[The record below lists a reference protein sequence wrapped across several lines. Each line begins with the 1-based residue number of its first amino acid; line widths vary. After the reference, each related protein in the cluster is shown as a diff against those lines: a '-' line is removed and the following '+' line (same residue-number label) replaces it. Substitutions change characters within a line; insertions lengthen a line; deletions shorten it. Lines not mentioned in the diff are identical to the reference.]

1 MLHVHENSE
10 FISKIVQDAD
20 LGYSFIPFVGSGL
33 SSPSGIIMGVEFTN
47 YLAFTTY
54 LVLADPKQRPKTHGE
69 NEPHRWNIAKKG
81 WPPLPTKDEV
91 DLARDWIRKR
101 FVHLCERLQLDVA
114 YDAGEPKRVKAL
126 GFHVRQSPAQELVSV
141 LSQPAIPN
149 ILRSS
154 EAERTDNK
162 ARYFIDFLARGAH
175 RPNIYP
181 GSFAIDEMVPS
192 PNKSYHQ
199 RIEEMGIRSLHDWRE
214 TLAFLASVSVKETRE
229 GARLVYEP
237 QRDSSVID
245 SFNTTITRDR
255 KPNLG
260 HKMLAHLAGPL
271 RIQTLLTTNFDTLI
285 EDAYRALSLAI
296 RVLPVTTLGSLPPA
310 ATVAEVDSV
319 VKLHGEAHD
328 TRADLS
334 LDDEP
339 SQEDLRTFGEYLT
352 CGGGHN
358 FGNTSPHSKRLLVVG
373 YSGSDNRCVQMIK
386 HWLETA
392 PDHPIVYWVCF
403 TTGDVENVRKLF
415 SAPEY
420 TGRIRITKSSRP
432 DLLLYELYQRIVLSL
447 PPGGL
452 TYEFS
457 HNVPPTRLRK
467 YDSDEGLIERT
478 SECSRQC
485 GDLMEAARV
494 LLGFVGSAGDVRALA
509 RDTIVWELQRV
520 LIELISGNTSRI
532 EFSELTEKLLPHKR
546 TVCQWQPWYRSE
558 VTTELESK
566 LPAYIV
572 DSAGGVVRASAIA
585 VEHATSTLWKK
596 VFWMETQDY
605 MDVDAVIRDFFRGL
619 ALRLGQFQNRHVSL
633 HPLDEP
639 IADAIFP
646 NNQSSLPD
654 KEKCKQTVK
663 KISRMID
670 NVLTEYRVTASNLVV
685 MLYGRDSYG
694 TCSGLVPS
702 IWSEGTKSFC
712 CLHLFIEA
720 LATSGIKVIY
730 FPLLEPRS
738 KHKRSRTFDIS
749 LTDEDLQEPRTTQ
762 SDLKNTENQKSDLS
776 RIQLI
781 DFGWP
786 YDPMVEWIEVLNG
799 DKSRKAAGPSQ
810 SGQPVREASDSA
822 ASVDANSKAPSESE
836 AAHPYGPTALP
847 SEATYSVFAD
857 MLRAAVGPMFK
868 ISFGN
873 SEDNASA
880 TDFKTI
886 RVRGGDLRSLG
897 PKELI
902 RLERR
907 LLFLYSI
914 TLFRHSRHPAA
925 LSSEATFQCP
935 FRFNPNGI
943 DNDYLRSEESAEWIT
958 SLRRA
963 AVFLDKPGGSMWMR
977 RDIRLAIRSIM
988 ESIEVQSK
996 YQNAEGEEIP
1006 IRRSLVG
1013 CRARIHFWIG
1023 DWYFKAFCSSGHLT
1037 PVIEAVHHRIM
1048 AAVFSPF
1055 AAPKSYAD
1063 DLKDWLQSQTTSKK
1077 LAVQSLATYQGL
1089 IFESSML
1096 EAAKTLLLAKSSLK
1110 VWQASSIDAS
1120 WLDASHRK
1128 TVHHQLSVA
1137 RRKIS
1142 RLLAAANE
1150 DSDYQFRRR
1159 LRTAQK
1165 LLIKTM
1171 KVVCDSFTTEG
1182 GGKKREGKADTEL
1195 SLISQDPTSF
1205 NHPEGSSPRLSSSWE
1220 VICGNESDFVDKIE
1234 SQFIRITPQLN
1245 IFGDL
1250 TTLNNDFAAI
1260 KAKSDWKMLHAGDRQ
1275 TLSNMIWLLGET
1287 SYVFLR
1293 RAKLMYHATGKIS
1306 FDCWIKSARAC
1317 NLGLD
1322 LCRHLPFSHLDFH
1335 LQSLVK
1341 LHSLYAISLANLGRF
1356 FEANRH
1362 LNEAQALLSK
1372 TPSATAADFAI
1383 VNLRRAEV
1391 RLTECY
1397 WIRMFLVETSL
1408 QKNATSAQPDITF
1421 ELRSHGIL
1429 TSEILQR
1436 HFGDNT
1442 TVRLFNGDSMHEG
1455 WTESHVSRGLRDPAR
1470 NKPDIVFV
1478 PPKIAECFRKSG
1490 VPRLMTQETSLLP
1503 EVGLDRWK
1511 HKLQENL
1518 LRLYSG
1524 TLDEAWSLLEQASA
1538 GLSGT
1543 SQSSLWWCRYHTLKV
1558 RAFSALMPLRATAS
1572 ESLAFRKEPPDLGLH
1587 ESFTALIRISGSDRF
1602 RQFRALKYFFDAN
1615 HWLSTYG
1622 QCSQSQA
1629 SDPFEVTKLKDT
1641 LMPDT
1646 FKLAV
1651 ETLGELLYELAKRN
1665 SDLTTENPQG
1675 LAEDYPLEIAIKH
1688 LYESLRKRGLL
1699 ENIVQHP
1706 SFKSRNKP
1714 SNSPNWI
1721 QDNWGLH

>member
-1 MLHVHENSE
+1 MLYVHENPE

-91 DLARDWIRKR
+91 DLAREWIRKR

-114 YDAGEPKRVKAL
+114 YDAGEPKRIKAL

-162 ARYFIDFLARGAH
+162 ARYFIDFLAKGAH

-192 PNKSYHQ
+192 PNKSYQQ

-214 TLAFLASVSVKETRE
+214 TLSFLASVSVNETLD
-229 GARLVYEP
+229 GTRLLYKP

-339 SQEDLRTFGEYLT
+339 SPEDLRVFAEYLT

-358 FGNTSPHSKRLLVVG
+358 FGNKSPHSKRLLVVG

-392 PDHPIVYWVCF
+392 PDQPIVYWVCF
-403 TTGDVENVRKLF
+403 TTGDVEYVRKLF

-432 DLLLYELYQRIVLSL
+432 DLLLYELYQRTVLSL

-452 TYEFS
+452 VYEFS

-478 SECSRQC
+478 SECSRQS
-485 GDLMEAARV
+485 GDLLESARV

-509 RDTIVWELQRV
+509 RDTIVWELQKV

-532 EFSELTEKLLPHKR
+532 EFAKPTEKLLPHKPR
-546 TVCQWQPWYRSE
+546 VCQWQPWYRSKM
-558 VTTELESK
+558 TIESSDK
-566 LPAYIV
+566 LPAYVV

-585 VEHATSTLWKK
+585 VEYAASTLWKK

-605 MDVDAVIRDFFRGL
+605 MDVDALIRDFFRGL

-633 HPLDEP
+633 HPLDES
-639 IADAIFP
+639 IADTIFQ
-646 NNQSSLPD
+646 NRHDSKQY
-654 KEKCKQTVK
+654 EAKCEQTVK
-663 KISRMID
+663 KIARMI
-670 NVLTEYRVTASNLVV
+670 NKVLTEYRVTASNLVV

-702 IWSEGTKSFC
+702 IWSEKSPSFF

-738 KHKRSRTFDIS
+738 KHKRSRNFDIS
-749 LTDEDLQEPRTTQ
+749 LADDDGQESRDPEMPRQ
-762 SDLKNTENQKSDLS
+762 NLDRDPNNIHS
-776 RIQLI
+776 I

-786 YDPMVEWIEVLNG
+786 FDPMVEWFERLNG
-799 DKSRKAAGPSQ
+799 DNSRKNEDPLAAG
-810 SGQPVREASDSA
+810 QPAVKAPDSVATGDAEAHA
-822 ASVDANSKAPSESE
+822 ASETLADHKDEPSV
-836 AAHPYGPTALP
+836 LP

-857 MLRAAVGPMFK
+857 MLRAAAGPLFK

-873 SEDNASA
+873 SNGNVRDTN
-880 TDFKTI
+880 FKTI
-886 RVRGGDLRSLG
+886 RVRGGDLSSLG
-897 PKELI
+897 CKELI

-907 LLFLYSI
+907 LLFLYAI

-943 DNDYLRSEESAEWIT
+943 DNDFLRSEESAEWIT

-977 RDIRLAIRSIM
+977 RDIRLAMRCIL
-988 ESIEVQSK
+988 ESIEVESE
-996 YQNAEGEEIP
+996 YQNHKGTKTQ
-1006 IRRSLVG
+1006 IRRSLIG

-1023 DWYFKAFCSSGHLT
+1023 DWYFKAFCSSAHLT

-1048 AAVFSPF
+1048 AAIFSPF
-1055 AAPKSYAD
+1055 AAPKSYANR
-1063 DLKDWLQSQTTSKK
+1063 LKDWLNRRSVSEVEE
-1077 LAVQSLATYQGL
+1077 ARSLATYQGL

-1096 EAAKTLLLAKSSLK
+1096 EAAKTLLVAKPSLK

-1128 TVHHQLSVA
+1128 TVHRQLSAA

-1142 RLLAAANE
+1142 RLLAAVNE
-1150 DSDYQFRRR
+1150 DSDCHFRRR
-1159 LRTAQK
+1159 LRAAQK

-1182 GGKKREGKADTEL
+1182 GGKKREGKAETEL
-1195 SLISQDPTSF
+1195 SLISQEPTS
-1205 NHPEGSSPRLSSSWE
+1205 SSRPDGDSPCLSSSWD
-1220 VICGNESDFVDKIE
+1220 VICSNERDFVDKIK
-1234 SQFIRITPQLN
+1234 SQFSRITPQSN
-1245 IFGDL
+1245 IFNDL
-1250 TTLNNDFAAI
+1250 TTLNDEFGAI
-1260 KAKSDWKMLHAGDRQ
+1260 KAKSEWKMNYAGNRQ
-1275 TLSNMIWLLGET
+1275 TLSNMIWLLAET
-1287 SYVFLR
+1287 SYIFLR
-1293 RAKLMYHATGKIS
+1293 RAKLLYHASGKIS
-1306 FDCWIKSARAC
+1306 FDYWIKSARAC

-1397 WIRMFLVETSL
+1397 WIRLFLVES
-1408 QKNATSAQPDITF
+1408 SSQPDLTIK
-1421 ELRSHGIL
+1421 LQAHGVL
-1429 TSEILQR
+1429 KSETLQR
-1436 HFGDNT
+1436 HFGART

-1455 WTESHVSRGLRDPAR
+1455 WTEGHVGRTLRES
-1470 NKPDIVFV
+1470 NEKQLNVVFV

-1490 VPRLMTQETSLLP
+1490 VPRLMRQETSLLSKEGGEP
-1503 EVGLDRWK
+1503 WQ
-1511 HKLQENL
+1511 HKLQETL

-1558 RAFSALMPLRATAS
+1558 RAFAALTPAKVTAS

-1615 HWLSTYG
+1615 HWLSVYG
-1622 QCSQSQA
+1622 QGLHAQA
-1629 SDPFEVTKLKDT
+1629 SDHRQDIKPKDT

-1651 ETLGELLYELAKRN
+1651 ESLGELLYELSNRN
-1665 SDLTTENPQG
+1665 PKVPISKLKEH
-1675 LAEDYPLEIAIKH
+1675 AEDYPLEIAMRQ
-1688 LYESLRKRGLL
+1688 LYESLSKRGLL
-1699 ENIVQHP
+1699 ENIVQHA

-1714 SNSPNWI
+1714 HKQPIWAK
-1721 QDNWGLH
+1721 DNWGSH

>member
-1 MLHVHENSE
+1 MLFVHENSE

-54 LVLADPKQRPKTHGE
+54 LVLADPNQRPKTHGE

-91 DLARDWIRKR
+91 DLAREWILKR

-114 YDAGEPKRVKAL
+114 YDAGEPKRIKAL

-162 ARYFIDFLARGAH
+162 ARYFIDFLAKGAH
-175 RPNIYP
+175 QPNIYP

-214 TLAFLASVSVKETRE
+214 TLSFLASVSVKET
-229 GARLVYEP
+229 GDGTRLVYET
-237 QRDSSVID
+237 QRDTSVID

-339 SQEDLRTFGEYLT
+339 SIEDLRTFAEYLT

-358 FGNTSPHSKRLLVVG
+358 FGNNSPHSKRLLVVG

-392 PDHPIVYWVCF
+392 PDQPIVYWVCF
-403 TTGDVENVRKLF
+403 TSGDVENVRKLF

-452 TYEFS
+452 VYEFS

-478 SECSRQC
+478 SECARQT

-509 RDTIVWELQRV
+509 RDTIVRELQKV
-520 LIELISGNTSRI
+520 LIDLISGNTSKI
-532 EFSELTEKLLPHKR
+532 EFSIVTDKTRPHKPR
-546 TVCQWQPWYRSE
+546 VSQWQPWYRSQM
-558 VTTELESK
+558 TLESDAK
-566 LPAYIV
+566 LPAFVV

-585 VEHATSTLWKK
+585 VEHATSALWKK

-605 MDVDAVIRDFFRGL
+605 MDVDALIRDFFRGL

-633 HPLDEP
+633 HPLDES
-639 IADAIFP
+639 IADTIFP
-646 NNQSSLPD
+646 SRQTSARPD
-654 KEKCKQTVK
+654 AEKCNQTVE
-663 KISRMID
+663 KISRMIH
-670 NVLTEYRVTASNLVV
+670 NVLVEYRVTASNLVV

-702 IWSEGTKSFC
+702 IWSDASPSFY

-720 LATSGIKVIY
+720 LAKCGIKVIY
-730 FPLLEPRS
+730 FPLLKPRS
-738 KHKRSRTFDIS
+738 NHKRLRTFDIS
-749 LTDEDLQEPRTTQ
+749 LDDDDSKTNRNPEIP
-762 SDLKNTENQKSDLS
+762 LKNLDRDPNS
-776 RIQLI
+776 IQTI

-786 YDPMVEWIEVLNG
+786 CDPMVQWIEGLTEVESQTT
-799 DKSRKAAGPSQ
+799 DETSKSE
-810 SGQPVREASDSA
+810 QPVAAESGSTAS
-822 ASVDANSKAPSESE
+822 ASTSGNSTPQTGVEQSE
-836 AAHPYGPTALP
+836 GPTTLP

-857 MLRAAVGPMFK
+857 MLRAAVGPLFK

-873 SEDNASA
+873 SDGTARDPN
-880 TDFKTI
+880 FKII

-897 PKELI
+897 RNDLI

-907 LLFLYSI
+907 LLFLYAI

-935 FRFNPNGI
+935 FRFNPNAI
-943 DNDYLRSEESAEWIT
+943 DNDFLRSEESAEWIS

-977 RDIRLAIRSIM
+977 RDIRLALRCIL
-988 ESIEVQSK
+988 ESIEVESE
-996 YQNAEGEEIP
+996 YQNRNGLP
-1006 IRRSLVG
+1006 KQIRRSMVG
-1013 CRARIHFWIG
+1013 CRARLHFWIG

-1048 AAVFSPF
+1048 AAIFSPF
-1055 AAPKSYAD
+1055 AAPKSYANH
-1063 DLKDWLQSQTTSKK
+1063 LKDWLQHRTTTQNR
-1077 LAVQSLATYQGL
+1077 AVRSLATYQGL
-1089 IFESSML
+1089 ILESSMQ
-1096 EAAKTLLLAKSSLK
+1096 EAAKTLLLAKPSLK

-1120 WLDASHRK
+1120 WLDATHRK
-1128 TVHHQLSVA
+1128 TVHHQLSEA

-1142 RLLAAANE
+1142 RLLAATDE
-1150 DSDYQFRRR
+1150 DRDYQFRGRMRR
-1159 LRTAQK
+1159 AQK

-1171 KVVCDSFTTEG
+1171 KAVCDSFTTEG
-1182 GGKKREGKADTEL
+1182 GGKKREGKAETEL
-1195 SLISQDPTSF
+1195 SLMSQDSP
-1205 NHPEGSSPRLSSSWE
+1205 SSIRPAGDFPCLSSSWE
-1220 VICGNESDFVDKIE
+1220 VICSKKDLFENEIKA
-1234 SQFIRITPQLN
+1234 QFGSITPQLN
-1245 IFGDL
+1245 IFDAL
-1250 TTLNNDFAAI
+1250 TQLNDEFGAI
-1260 KAKSDWKMLHAGDRQ
+1260 AAKSKWKMHYAGNRQ
-1275 TLSNMIWLLGET
+1275 TLSNMIWLLAET

-1293 RAKLMYHATGKIS
+1293 RAKLQYHATGEIS
-1306 FDCWIKSARAC
+1306 FDRWVKSARAS

-1322 LCRHLPFSHLDFH
+1322 LCRHLPFSHLEFH

-1372 TPSATAADFAI
+1372 TPGASAADFAI

-1397 WIRMFLVETSL
+1397 WIRMFLVEKS
-1408 QKNATSAQPDITF
+1408 SQPDITL
-1421 ELRSHGIL
+1421 ELQAHGVL
-1429 TSEILQR
+1429 KSEMLQR
-1436 HFGDNT
+1436 HFGEHT
-1442 TVRLFNGDSMHEG
+1442 TIRLFNGDSMHEG
-1455 WTESHVSRGLRDPAR
+1455 WTESHVGRALRDPTGKKL
-1470 NKPDIVFV
+1470 NVVFV

-1490 VPRLMTQETSLLP
+1490 TPRLMKMRTFLFP
-1503 EVGLDRWK
+1503 EKGGDRWK

-1558 RAFSALMPLRATAS
+1558 RAFSALTPLKNTAS

-1587 ESFTALIRISGSDRF
+1587 ECFTALIRISGSDRF

-1622 QCSQSQA
+1622 QSLHPHALDYRQ
-1629 SDPFEVTKLKDT
+1629 DVKPKDT

-1651 ETLGELLYELAKRN
+1651 ETLGELLFELANREPKVTVTN
-1665 SDLTTENPQG
+1665 LDGQ
-1675 LAEDYPLEIAIKH
+1675 AEDYPLESALKQ
-1688 LYESLRKRGLL
+1688 LYRSLKERGLL
-1699 ENIVQHP
+1699 RDIVDHP
-1706 SFKSRNKP
+1706 AFKTRKKP
-1714 SNSPNWI
+1714 IAPPRWMHE
-1721 QDNWGLH
+1721 NWGVH